1 MKIALLGNMNNNHF
15 AIARYL
21 RDQGF
26 DAHVLLFDDEYN
38 HFLPSCD
45 TYSLDYMS
53 FCHQLSWGSQQRF
66 LSTSKKQINS
76 DLEQYNVLIGCGP
89 AAAYCNKAGLRLD
102 IFMPYG
108 GDIMD
113 ITYYKIVSPKRIL
126 SFWYTAY
133 MQKKGI
139 CNPKN

>member
-66 LSTSKKQINS
+66 LFRYLVYLS
-76 DLEQYNVLIGCGP
+76 
-89 AAAYCNKAGLRLD
+89 
-102 IFMPYG
+102 
-108 GDIMD
+108 
-113 ITYYKIVSPKRIL
+113 IL
-126 SFWYTAY
+126 
-133 MQKKGI
+133 
-139 CNPKN
+139 